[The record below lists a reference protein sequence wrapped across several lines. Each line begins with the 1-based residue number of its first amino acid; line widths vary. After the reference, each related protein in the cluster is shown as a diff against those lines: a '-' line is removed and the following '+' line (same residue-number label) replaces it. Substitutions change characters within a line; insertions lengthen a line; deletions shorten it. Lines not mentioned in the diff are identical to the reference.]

1 MWDNLFLFIFFKC
14 LLGNDERKNS
24 CLASLEN
31 KKEFIWFYNGNKEKG
46 NIFGFIP
53 NDSQKQKITA
63 IS

>member
-1 MWDNLFLFIFFKC
+1 MFSFT
-14 LLGNDERKNS
+14 S
-24 CLASLEN
+24 SLEN